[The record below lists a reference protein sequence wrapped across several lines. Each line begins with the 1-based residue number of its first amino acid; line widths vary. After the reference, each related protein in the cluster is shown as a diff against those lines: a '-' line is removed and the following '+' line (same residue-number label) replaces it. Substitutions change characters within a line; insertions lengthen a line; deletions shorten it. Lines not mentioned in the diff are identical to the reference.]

1 MIRKKVSHEKPII
14 DLTGPDGNSFVLLA
28 MAKGWAQELGLSW
41 EPIKEDMISGD
52 YEHLLEVIEKYFGN
66 YIILER

>member
-1 MIRKKVSHEKPII
+1 MIRKKVSHGKPVI
-14 DLTGPDGNSFVLLA
+14 DLTGPDGNAFVLLA
-28 MAKGWAQELGLSW
+28 MAKGWAQELGLAW